1 MPLMNVLEIKELKII
16 RQMKKNLI
24 LAAATMMALVS
35 CNNESPKMD
44 EQPAA
49 AATAENTQ
57 GGVKLAYVE
66 VDSLMT
72 QYEFCKEFSLILQK
86 KSNNARNTLNSKG
99 QALQNAMQN
108 FQQKL
113 NNNGFTSREQAEGQQ
128 AAIQRQQQSL
138 QELQVRLETE
148 LANETQ
154 KYNDA
159 LRDSLQH
166 FLAAYN
172 KDKKYDM
179 ILTKQGD
186 NILYAAKRFD
196 ITNDVINGLNKRY
209 KSTLKTETGKKE
221 EKK

>member
-1 MPLMNVLEIKELKII
+1 MT
-16 RQMKKNLI
+16 MKKYMMM
-24 LAAATMMALVS
+24 AAAVVALAS
-35 CNNESPKMD
+35 CNNASPKMD

-49 AATAENTQ
+49 AAGENND
-57 GGVKLAYVE
+57 GIKIAYVE

-72 QYEFCKEFSLILQK
+72 QYEFCKEFTLILQK
-86 KSNNARNTLNSKG
+86 KSTNARNTLNSKG
-99 QALQNAMQN
+99 QALQNAAAN

-113 NNNGFTSREQAEGQQ
+113 QNNGFTSREQAESQQ

-138 QELQVRLETE
+138 QELQVRLENE

-154 KYNDA
+154 KYNEG

-172 KDKKYDM
+172 KDKKFDL

-196 ITNDVINGLNKRY
+196 ITNDIINGLNKRY
-209 KSTLKTETGKKE
+209 KSTLKTEAKKE